1 MTPFNRVAA
10 AASRGSIHPSHRHEG
25 TAPLSSRTTPRMNT
39 RASRAWGGVVRAGPE
54 RETAASPSQVTL
66 ACSVTG
72 RRVGPEAAARP
83 KSVTSWCG
91 TQLDGGGFQGR
102 KKNGKEKGEE
112 RQSDVNVIRT
122 KKIQPSSRIPIKEE
136 VRDPPME

>member
-1 MTPFNRVAA
+1 
-10 AASRGSIHPSHRHEG
+10 
-25 TAPLSSRTTPRMNT
+25 MNT